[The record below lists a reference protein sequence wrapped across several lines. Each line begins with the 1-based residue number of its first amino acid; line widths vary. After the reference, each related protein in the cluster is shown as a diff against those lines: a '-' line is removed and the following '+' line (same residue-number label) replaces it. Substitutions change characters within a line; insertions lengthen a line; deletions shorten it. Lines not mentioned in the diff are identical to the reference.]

1 MLVYFVGKTELRG
14 NRDWRLVEGK
24 RQGYRGEKVDIEN
37 LGLTL
42 VINPKKYIFYMLTKL
57 PAFYCGYFACS
68 VMSDFLR
75 PRGL

>member
-14 NRDWRLVEGK
+14 NRDWRLVERK
-24 RQGYRGEKVDIEN
+24 RERCRDEKVDIEK
-37 LGLTL
+37 LRLTL
-42 VINPKKYIFYMLTKL
+42 VINPKKYIFYMLTKM

-68 VMSDFLR
+68 VMSDFFR